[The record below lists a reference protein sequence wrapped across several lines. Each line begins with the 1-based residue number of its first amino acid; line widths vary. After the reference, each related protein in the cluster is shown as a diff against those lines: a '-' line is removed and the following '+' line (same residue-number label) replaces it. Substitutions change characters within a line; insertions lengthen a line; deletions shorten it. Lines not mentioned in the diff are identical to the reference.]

1 MPPLVKS
8 LRTVINFC
16 IVIFIGIFFS
26 ATAYSNQKESSW
38 EASHLTLVRQH
49 IVPNYHALLSHSTQ
63 LQSAIALHCENLSAE
78 AHNDQKQENIKQAFK
93 KLYIHWAE
101 VQPINF
107 GPITY
112 LKRQSRMQYW
122 PDKHNVGSKQ
132 LRRLLRNNNT
142 INLESLQ
149 KKSVAVQGLPALE
162 KILYSA
168 SFLTKENCSLA
179 HIISKNIASIAQEN
193 YDGWTLTPALFMN
206 DFLPENYHYG
216 TYSSTNEIT
225 AILAKSITH
234 YLALIEKEKLKAL
247 NPKNKKKLNPKKLE
261 AWRSG
266 ISAQLIYANTQTL
279 ENMYLSVFSEALTH
293 KNISLDKKIRKK
305 FATIKQTINTLDHS
319 LYETLQSSY
328 TRASSLTW
336 HEEIQ
341 QLQRLIH
348 QAFTKELGIAFTFN
362 SLDGD

>member
-1 MPPLVKS
+1 MPPIAKS
-8 LRTVINFC
+8 LRTSICFYVVILVGF
-16 IVIFIGIFFS
+16 FFS
-26 ATAYSNQKESSW
+26 ATAHSSQQALSW
-38 EASHLTLVRQH
+38 EENHLTLVQQH
-49 IVPNYHALLSHSTQ
+49 IVPSYHSLLTHSIQLKDAVALRCESLST
-63 LQSAIALHCENLSAE
+63 EP
-78 AHNDQKQENIKQAFK
+78 HNNPQPVQIKQAFK
-93 KLYIHWAE
+93 NLYMHWAA

-168 SFLTKENCSLA
+168 SSLTKDNCSLA
-179 HIISKNIASIAQEN
+179 HRISENIASIAQEN

-247 NPKNKKKLNPKKLE
+247 VPKNNKKSNPKKLE

-279 ENMYLSVFSEALTH
+279 EKIYLSVFSKPLTH
-293 KNISLDKKIRKK
+293 KNISLDKEIR
-305 FATIKQTINTLDHS
+305 ATFTAIKQSINTLHDS

-328 TRASSLTW
+328 TQTTILTW
-336 HEEIQ
+336 QKDIQ

-348 QAFTKELGIAFTFN
+348 QAFTEELGIAFTFN